1 VTAPDGPLRVA
12 WAIRLLPKRLLSAFV
27 GWATGLKAPGFLLR
41 FAIRRYAKAFG
52 ADPAD
57 AAEPFEVH
65 RTFRAFFTRPLKP
78 GARPLPGDPAAIA
91 SPCDGRVVLACPI
104 EQGTVLQ
111 AKDVPYALADLL
123 GDEHASSVPGGTGGT
138 RASPRFDGGTALT
151 LYLAPG
157 DYHRFHAPFDGEIT
171 EARHLP
177 GDLWPVNAKAVAG
190 VPRLFARN
198 ERVVL
203 LGTTRSGQAF
213 AFVPVG
219 ALNVGSIVVHAL
231 PGLVTNRW
239 GRRAGAFTARFPHAI
254 ARGEELG
261 WFAMGSSIVLL
272 LGPGPGHL
280 DPRAP
285 GSPLRM
291 GERIGAIG

>member
-1 VTAPDGPLRVA
+1 MDGPLDPRQDEAIRVS
-12 WAIRLLPKRLLSAFV
+12 WAIRLLPKRLLSGFV
-27 GWATGLKAPGFLLR
+27 GWATGLRAPGFLLR
-41 FAIRRYAKAFG
+41 FAIRRYARAFG
-52 ADPAD
+52 ADPAE
-57 AAEPFEVH
+57 AAEPFEAH
-65 RTFRAFFTRPLKP
+65 RTFRAFFTRALKP
-78 GARPLPGDPAAIA
+78 GVRPLPPGPLDVA
-91 SPCDGRVVLACPI
+91 SPCDGRVVLGC
-104 EQGTVLQ
+104 EVHDGTILQ
-111 AKDVPYALADLL
+111 AKGVPYTLAALL
-123 GDEHASSVPGGTGGT
+123 GDG
-138 RASPRFDGGTALT
+138 ASPRTGPAAARFAGGTALT

-157 DYHRFHAPFDGEIT
+157 DYHRFHAPFDARIT

-203 LGTTRSGQAF
+203 LGETRAGQAF

-219 ALNVGSIVVHAL
+219 ALNVGSIVIHAL
-231 PGLVTNRW
+231 PGLVTNRCC
-239 GRRAGAFTARFPHAI
+239 RRGGTWKAVLPHPI

-272 LGPGPGHL
+272 LGPGPVRL

-291 GERIGAIG
+291 GERIGAPQ